1 MHRKGS
7 RGGRIPDFWV
17 FPLAINELILAYA
30 MILNWILSSD
40 LKGAGSETLY
50 IEIIMCEILVK
61 CLDDVFQESWDRMMR
76 RYEQAIKICNR
87 NLLFYW
93 TQNSCF
99 LNSSGQMVFK
109 RWRARSVWKIF
120 SRLNLYY
127 STVLY
132 CFDGMEI
139 LILLFISGL
148 LLNINNHIPGKFV
161 WNNWVCNIERL
172 MHGVP

>member
-61 CLDDVFQESWDRMMR
+61 CLDDVFQE
-76 RYEQAIKICNR
+76 I
-87 NLLFYW
+87 
-93 TQNSCF
+93 
-99 LNSSGQMVFK
+99 
-109 RWRARSVWKIF
+109 
-120 SRLNLYY
+120 
-127 STVLY
+127 
-132 CFDGMEI
+132 
-139 LILLFISGL
+139 
-148 LLNINNHIPGKFV
+148 
-161 WNNWVCNIERL
+161 
-172 MHGVP
+172 